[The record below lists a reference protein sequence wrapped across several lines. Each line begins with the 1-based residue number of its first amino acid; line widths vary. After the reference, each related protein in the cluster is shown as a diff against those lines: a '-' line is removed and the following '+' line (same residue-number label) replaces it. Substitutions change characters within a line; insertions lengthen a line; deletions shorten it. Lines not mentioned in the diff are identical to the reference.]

1 VVLPQ
6 LNISRI
12 ANARY
17 PRAFAERQD
26 RWRRQI
32 YARKCKLCGNKS
44 YGVYCKLCEY
54 TLLQIDEI
62 IKLYLEGTPPEEID
76 NAIVEFDRIYF
87 SNLRIRTF
95 YNTACEAIRFVIV
108 NPPNSPLILMEP
120 NFSNIPEPK
129 VLAILE
135 ESKIITRK
143 EDQAYA
149 GPLLDRLIRLR
160 LTKYGLSTTEFA
172 KQLRII
178 YAVLTLVVTKTL
190 LKYEEYVP
198 QIVIGVFRVIS
209 AHIARNFDSMRIP
222 KEIPRSTWDSGLR
235 GMNPREE
242 IHLEWDLLGLTANT
256 NPRIFDDYD
265 TEREQFISKPCML
278 NYYEY
283 VRDIIR
289 ERQLERD
296 R

>member
-1 VVLPQ
+1 MALPQ
-6 LNISRI
+6 SNISRTS
-12 ANARY
+12 NAGY
-17 PRAFAERQD
+17 PQAGAGPHDKWKRQL
-26 RWRRQI
+26 
-32 YARKCKLCGNKS
+32 YAGKCKLCGNKS
-44 YGVYCKLCEY
+44 YGEHCKLCEY
-54 TLLQIDEI
+54 TLLQMDEI
-62 IKLYLEGTPPEEID
+62 IKLYLEGAPPEDLD
-76 NAIVEFDRIYF
+76 NAVVEFDRIYF

-108 NPPNSPLILMEP
+108 NPNSPLILMEP

-129 VLAILE
+129 ILAILE
-135 ESKIITRK
+135 ESKIITKK
-143 EDQAYA
+143 EENIYA
-149 GPLLDRLIRLR
+149 GPLLEKLIRLR
-160 LTKYGLSTTEFA
+160 LTKYGISSPEFA

-190 LKYEEYVP
+190 LKHEEYIP
-198 QIVIGVFRVIS
+198 QIVVGVFRVIS
-209 AHIARNFDSMRIP
+209 AHVARNFDSAMIP
-222 KEIPRSTWDSGLR
+222 KEITRSTWEAGLR

-242 IHLEWDLLGLTANT
+242 VHLEWDLLGLTANT

-265 TEREQFISKPCML
+265 AELEQFISKPCML

-283 VRDIIR
+283 VRNIIR